1 MLKETKPK
9 EWIVFCSAD
18 GNGHKIEIPRK
29 AERAPQ
35 SYTYIDDNQKA
46 GEGWNSIKEKI
57 IDESNVN

>member
-35 SYTYIDDNQKA
+35 SYTYIDDN
-46 GEGWNSIKEKI
+46 
-57 IDESNVN
+57 